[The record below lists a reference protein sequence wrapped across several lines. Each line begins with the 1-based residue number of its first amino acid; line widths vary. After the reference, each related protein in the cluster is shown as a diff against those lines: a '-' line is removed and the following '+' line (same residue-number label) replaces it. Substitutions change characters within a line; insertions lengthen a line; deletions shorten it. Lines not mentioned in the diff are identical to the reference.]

1 MFESRD
7 VHTKLRKI
15 IGEKNS
21 RLCFSADIDN
31 PVRVIEIL
39 TLIGQHIAICKIH
52 FDIFIFT
59 KEYSAEW
66 FKREIKSLSKTLNFL
81 IMEDR
86 KFFDISYI
94 VEKQFANFDGWV
106 DLVTVHGLV
115 NDSVLK
121 KINTG
126 VLLVSSMSN
135 NTYDIT
141 DKCIEL
147 YNNNNNVV
155 GFITQKKISNIMC
168 FTPGIGFKDSTD
180 DDQRYRNISN
190 INHKDMPDIIIVGR
204 AIYNSSNLL
213 QTVIDMNYQINF
225 TSLIQL

>member
-1 MFESRD
+1 MFDQKDICS
-7 VHTKLRKI
+7 KLRTI
-15 IGEKNS
+15 IAEKKT

-31 PVRVIEIL
+31 PIKVIEIL
-39 TLIGQHIAICKIH
+39 TQIGQHIAICKIH
-52 FDIFIFT
+52 FDIFKFT
-59 KEYSAEW
+59 NKYTAEW
-66 FKREIKSLSKTLNFL
+66 FIKEIRSLSKTLNFL

-94 VEKQFANFDGWV
+94 VEKQFAPFNGWV

-121 KINTG
+121 KIDAG

-147 YNNNNNVV
+147 YKNNSNVV
-155 GFITQKKISNIMC
+155 GFITQKKIDNIMS
-168 FTPGIGFKDSTD
+168 FTPGISFEDTID
-180 DDQRYRNISN
+180 EDQRYKNISN
-190 INHKDMPDIIIVGR
+190 ISQEDMPDIIIVGR
-204 AIYNSSNLL
+204 TIYNSPNIL
-213 QTVIDMNYQINF
+213 QTVLDMNYKINF
-225 TSLIQL
+225 TYIN